1 MSSSNVTI
9 EKKIRLRKKIDLN
22 DIKTISNNNLSS
34 KVLLTKTNPNRNLN
48 SELSRVILKG
58 KLFGLIN
65 KSNIMTEE
73 QFNDI
78 KIKLSLSKLEKYKES
93 KKKLKENF
101 YYAQKNPNILTI
113 SKNPRKFEDD
123 YVNVKDLLHKKFTL
137 DEQRTILSFP
147 QFFQLHSNEFL
158 KELVDAKHK
167 NLYEIIGIEEKKEKK
182 ELENLK
188 LKKRKRFSIYA
199 LSPKRKSIIVHN
211 VENKNDKEDKEDK
224 EDKDDKDKENSNSNK
239 EKIVTYCNNST
250 NKYIS
255 RNDYMSSLF
264 KNSISTNKSKN
275 KSTNN
280 INSKEGIKTYNPKGD
295 YCLPLIKK
303 ENHIYFHGDNGKKY
317 KLLTKNI
324 AKKINEKFENMKK
337 RKELV
342 ILNNRKKMDLI
353 KEKNRLEQSK
363 KEKERLK
370 IYNEKKYIEYIVA
383 KLKKNYIKINRENET
398 EEKIIENSNIN
409 ENNNNSSL
417 DYNVSN
423 NSINN
428 NDKSKSSS
436 ILKIDKN
443 KNKNKIS
450 PFH

>member
-1 MSSSNVTI
+1 MSISNTTI
-9 EKKIRLRKKIDLN
+9 EKRIRLRKKLGLN

-34 KVLLTKTNPNRNLN
+34 KVIFTKTNRSRNLN
-48 SELSRVILKG
+48 TELSRVILKG

-73 QFNDI
+73 QFHDI

-93 KKKLKENF
+93 KKKIKENF

-188 LKKRKRFSIYA
+188 LKRRKRFSIYA
-199 LSPKRKSIIVHN
+199 LSPKRKSIIMHTI
-211 VENKNDKEDKEDK
+211 ENKNDKEDKEEKD
-224 EDKDDKDKENSNSNK
+224 DKDDKDKDNSAK
-239 EKIVTYCNNST
+239 QKIVTYCNNST

-255 RNDYMSSLF
+255 RNDYLSSLF
-264 KNSISTNKSKN
+264 KNSISTNKN

-280 INSKEGIKTYNPKGD
+280 INFKEEMKTYNAKGD

-303 ENHIYFHGDNGKKY
+303 ESHIYFHDDIGKKY
-317 KLLTKNI
+317 KLLTKKI
-324 AKKINEKFENMKK
+324 SKKINEKFENMKK
-337 RKELV
+337 RKEMV
-342 ILNNRKKMDLI
+342 ILNNRKKLDLI
-353 KEKNRLEQSK
+353 KEKNRLEQTK

-370 IYNEKKYIEYIVA
+370 IYNEKKYIEYIIA
-383 KLKKNYIKINRENET
+383 KLKKNYIQINRENET

-409 ENNNNSSL
+409 ENNNYSSL
-417 DYNVSN
+417 EYNLSN

-428 NDKSKSSS
+428 NHKSKSNS

-443 KNKNKIS
+443 KNKSKS
-450 PFH
+450 PSFH